1 MAKRIGVLERDERLD
16 RRPRRFVDQETSKL
30 MIRRKLARAI
40 TASLI
45 QLSIAVAPGQERM
58 TIRGFTDGELG
69 IGNALPFFK
78 VQNPLL
84 QPTKLH
90 YSTPMAN
97 DNGIRRWGLR
107 SHRMPSAFATEVLTT
122 RTLRVSARSRHSQQ
136 FIAEAI
142 RPLVP
147 AHLAGSI

>member
-16 RRPRRFVDQETSKL
+16 RRPRRFVDSETAQIMLK
-30 MIRRKLARAI
+30 RKLALSI
-40 TASLI
+40 TAHLI
-45 QLSIAVAPGQERM
+45 RLSIAVTPGQERM
-58 TIRGFTDGELG
+58 TLRGFTDGELG

-90 YSTPMAN
+90 YETPHAG
-97 DNGIRRWGLR
+97 DRGI
-107 SHRMPSAFATEVLTT
+107 FA
-122 RTLRVSARSRHSQQ
+122 RHQRKFIRVSARSRHSQQ

-142 RPLVP
+142 RPLAP
-147 AHLAGSI
+147 AALAGSF

>member
-16 RRPRRFVDQETSKL
+16 RRPRRFVDSETSQL
-30 MIRRKLARAI
+30 MIRRKIAHAV

-45 QLSIAVAPGQERM
+45 QLSINVAPGQERM
-58 TIRGFTDGELG
+58 TLRGFTDGELG
-69 IGNALPFFK
+69 VGNALPFFK

-90 YSTPMAN
+90 YEIPHAN
-97 DNGIRRWGLR
+97 DRGIYARH
-107 SHRMPSAFATEVLTT
+107 HRKFI
-122 RTLRVSARSRHSQQ
+122 RVSARSRHSQQ

-142 RPLVP
+142 RPLV
-147 AHLAGSI
+147 ATNLAGSI

>member
-16 RRPRRFVDQETSKL
+16 RRPRRFVDSETSQL
-30 MIRRKLARAI
+30 MIRRKIAHAV

-58 TIRGFTDGELG
+58 TLRGFTDGELG

-90 YSTPMAN
+90 YEIPHAN
-97 DNGIRRWGLR
+97 DRGIYARH
-107 SHRMPSAFATEVLTT
+107 HRKFI
-122 RTLRVSARSRHSQQ
+122 RVSARSRHNTQL
-136 FIAEAI
+136 I
-142 RPLVP
+142 P
-147 AHLAGSI
+147 AGIPRAALGLAGSI

>member
-30 MIRRKLARAI
+30 MIQRKLARAI

-45 QLSIAVAPGQERM
+45 QLSIAVAPGQER
-58 TIRGFTDGELG
+58 TTLRGFTDGELG

-90 YSTPMAN
+90 YETPHSG
-97 DNGIRRWGLR
+97 DRGIYARH
-107 SHRMPSAFATEVLTT
+107 HRKFI
-122 RTLRVSARSRHSQQ
+122 RVSARSRHNIQ
-136 FIAEAI
+136 ILPAGIPVA
-142 RPLVP
+142 

>member
-16 RRPRRFVDQETSKL
+16 RRPRRFVDQETSQL

-45 QLSIAVAPGQERM
+45 QLSISVAPGQERM
-58 TIRGFTDGELG
+58 TLRGFTDGELG

-90 YSTPMAN
+90 YETPHAG
-97 DNGIRRWGLR
+97 DKGIYARH
-107 SHRMPSAFATEVLTT
+107 HRKFI
-122 RTLRVSARSRHSQQ
+122 RVSARSRHSTQ
-136 FIAEAI
+136 II
-142 RPLVP
+142 PTGKP
-147 AHLAGSI
+147 AGARALAGSISA